1 MYAIRRIKDAFR
13 ENKNISDPEK
23 IKSLVK
29 KGQDSLN
36 MMERQVIHLNY
47 YFYVLQNNNFQCFFI
62 TPPPPPKK
70 KENILPP
77 LPSGLQLHTVL

>member
-23 IKSLVK
+23 IRSLVK

-36 MMERQVIHLNY
+36 MMERQVSLGQMYRHAKL
-47 YFYVLQNNNFQCFFI
+47 VVE
-62 TPPPPPKK
+62 KK
-70 KENILPP
+70 
-77 LPSGLQLHTVL
+77 